1 MKTQEAF
8 KKYFS
13 TAYQGSKDFVQ
24 NVIFPIFGEDNYKES
39 YEYDVLTEN
48 KDLKN

>member
-24 NVIFPIFGEDNYKES
+24 NVIFPILGKII
-39 YEYDVLTEN
+39 T
-48 KDLKN
+48 KNLMNTMCLQKIKI